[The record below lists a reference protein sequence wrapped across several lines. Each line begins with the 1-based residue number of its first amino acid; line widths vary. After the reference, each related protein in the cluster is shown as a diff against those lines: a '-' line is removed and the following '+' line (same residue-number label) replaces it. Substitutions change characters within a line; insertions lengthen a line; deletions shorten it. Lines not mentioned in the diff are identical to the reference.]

1 MPDRFDRF
9 DRFDRK
15 TLAPKIR
22 LAASYSLQAPIVV
35 PCLKFSRRQG
45 TPTSPKISWVIARE
59 QEHMRLIRKSW
70 QVRTTKTW
78 EISEMLFRL
87 QIHSL
92 LISLTE
98 PYCLTL
104 FQCLLDDSFESTATC
119 TGKSTRMSVSLWRI
133 VTRYCLI
140 FIISVSRVLQKIFQV
155 WLPCFANFAIV

>member
-1 MPDRFDRF
+1 MSFIFFHLVPDRF

-35 PCLKFSRRQG
+35 PCLTLSRRRG

-59 QEHMRLIRKSW
+59 KEHMRLIRKSW
-70 QVRTTKTW
+70 QMENTKTW

-92 LISLTE
+92 LISFTSWQHW
-98 PYCLTL
+98 L
-104 FQCLLDDSFESTATC
+104 FSNVCWMIPLKALQHARENLPEWALHCDGLSPDTVLSS
-119 TGKSTRMSVSLWRI
+119 SSL
-133 VTRYCLI
+133 
-140 FIISVSRVLQKIFQV
+140 
-155 WLPCFANFAIV
+155 